1 MSDERVVAQVVQQA
15 AASEPILAFL
25 TTVLFSDSLPLV
37 TDLLSLLTHVA
48 RVSSEHLPFLQ
59 SILGGSD
66 ASHQP
71 LTRLLGHREPAIRA
85 KTCSL
90 LGNLLRHSHS
100 LPQAL
105 QNQLESLLESLLAC
119 LADRDQDVRRAAS
132 FAVGNAA
139 CHPASP
145 PRTLRGAV
153 PGLTRL
159 LLDPNSRTRRNA
171 ASALGNLCWCS
182 TELGELLL
190 ESRAPHVLLEVACRD
205 PQASVRERAL
215 LALRAASQHPG
226 VQQVTAR
233 PSVGLL
239 VALGGCYWA
248 DWWLLCLCVPCRCC
262 CRWGLARSWWRTR
275 RLVAAPGFLHG
286 TARSSS
292 ASSRPRTAAED
303 AVAPAGPPQQ
313 GRDSR
318 DTAPS
323 SPNPERIPTDPK
335 GTLCIPSPISGA
347 QHSGLDGDTSC
358 APAGTVPR
366 CFFWLF
372 REKKR
377 LEPLNPITT
386 SPRAGPCPCCP
397 PAVLPP
403 LGGAAGRERRGACWE
418 L

>member
-1 MSDERVVAQVVQQA
+1 MLPCLLSPQACCHHLPLLAAELPVSLLCHLVVSDERVVAQVVQQA

-25 TTVLFSDSLPLV
+25 TTILFSDSLPLL

-71 LTRLLGHREPAIRA
+71 LTRLLGHQEPPIRA

-90 LGNLLRHSHS
+90 LGNLLRHSHG

-171 ASALGNLCWCS
+171 ASALGNLCWRS

-190 ESRAPHVLLEVACRD
+190 ESRAPRVLLEVACRD

-215 LALRAASQHPG
+215 LALRAASRHPG

-239 VALGGCYWA
+239 VALGGCYWANWA

-262 CRWGLARSWWRTR
+262 CRWGLARSWWRTQ
-275 RLVAAPGFLHG
+275 RLVAAPGFLRG

-313 GRDSR
+313 GQDSR
-318 DTAPS
+318 DRT
-323 SPNPERIPTDPK
+323 
-335 GTLCIPSPISGA
+335 
-347 QHSGLDGDTSC
+347 
-358 APAGTVPR
+358 AGT
-366 CFFWLF
+366 
-372 REKKR
+372 R
-377 LEPLNPITT
+377 LPPAPTPSGSPPT
-386 SPRAGPCPCCP
+386 PRAPCAS
-397 PAVLPP
+397 PAL
-403 LGGAAGRERRGACWE
+403 
-418 L
+418 